1 MKLIYIVIL
10 YSTVTLFST
19 YGQVGI
25 NTTSP
30 RGVFHIDAQGDTPD
44 TGSPSLVQIS
54 NDIIVT
60 TEGRFGIGTITP
72 DSKSKLDI
80 NGKIK
85 ISDGTQRDAY
95 KLISDATGKA
105 HWDEVKN
112 KMTLVTTL
120 GAGLTTSL
128 TAPVFTLPTGGW
140 IDLPPG
146 PSLVMG
152 TLFAH
157 CSDQRPNIDA
167 QIRFFFSDNSSVA
180 TRSNFEYLNDP
191 AGWGF
196 LTVMLATPGP
206 IIGGSGYWAINNK
219 TAGMLRLYL
228 FAQISSSITDG
239 SVSLINVGNGNVPE
253 NILVIVP
260 IDEIESL

>member
-1 MKLIYIVIL
+1 MKRIYFVIL
-10 YSTVTLFST
+10 YSAVAVYFT

-25 NTTSP
+25 NTKSP
-30 RGVFHIDAQGDTPD
+30 RGIFHIDAQGDTPD
-44 TGSPSLVQIS
+44 IGSPSIAQMS

-60 TEGRFGIGTITP
+60 IDGQVGIGTITP
-72 DSKSKLDI
+72 DSNSKLDI

-85 ISDGTQRDAY
+85 ISDGTQSDTY

-112 KMTLVTTL
+112 NMTLVTTL

-128 TAPVFTLPTGGW
+128 IAPVFTLPTGGW
-140 IDLPPG
+140 IDIPAG
-146 PSLVMG
+146 PSLIMG
-152 TLFAH
+152 TLFANA
-157 CSDQRPNIDA
+157 SKRDPNIDA
-167 QIRFFFSDNSSVA
+167 QIRFFFSDSPSVE

-191 AGWGF
+191 TGWGF
-196 LTVMLATPGP
+196 LTVMLATPGDL
-206 IIGGSGYWAINNK
+206 IGGSGYWAVNNK
-219 TAGMLRLYL
+219 TAGVLRLYL

-239 SVSLINVGNGNVPE
+239 SVSLINIGNGNVPE

-260 IDEIESL
+260 IDEIGSL